1 MACNCA
7 TEEYINNLYKE
18 MRAKKPTTSNL
29 TVEEKVIFYI
39 DKFLSMVVMSISMP
53 MLFIYIAYVSAF
65 KDGKISVTKFFGL
78 KPISIEEY
86 VREQQELQNKN

>member
-39 DKFLSMVVMSISMP
+39 DKFLSMVVMSIAMP

-65 KDGKISVTKFFGL
+65 EDGKISVTKFFGL
-78 KPISIEEY
+78 KPINIEEY

>member
-18 MRAKKPTTSNL
+18 MGAKKPTTSNL
-29 TVEEKVIFYI
+29 TVEEKVVFYI
-39 DKFLSMVVMSISMP
+39 SKFLSMVVMSIAMP
-53 MLFIYIAYVSAF
+53 MLFMYIAYVTAF

-78 KPISIEEY
+78 KPIPIEEH
-86 VREQQELQNKN
+86 VRKQQELQNKN

>member
-29 TVEEKVIFYI
+29 TVEENVVFYI
-39 DKFLSMVVMSISMP
+39 NKFLSKVVLSIAIP
-53 MLFIYIAYVSAF
+53 MLFMYIMYVSAF

-78 KPISIEEY
+78 KPIPIEEY
-86 VREQQELQNKN
+86 VRKQQELQNKD

>member
-18 MRAKKPTTSNL
+18 MGTKKPTTSNL
-29 TVEEKVIFYI
+29 TVEEKVVFYI
-39 DKFLSMVVMSISMP
+39 SKFLSMVVMSIAMP
-53 MLFIYIAYVSAF
+53 MLFIYIAYVTAF

-78 KPISIEEY
+78 KPIPIEEH
-86 VREQQELQNKN
+86 VRKQQELQNKN

>member
-18 MRAKKPTTSNL
+18 MGAKKPTTSNL
-29 TVEEKVIFYI
+29 TVEEKVVFYI
-39 DKFLSMVVMSISMP
+39 SKFLSMVVMSIAMP
-53 MLFIYIAYVSAF
+53 MLFIYITYVTAF

-78 KPISIEEY
+78 KPIPIEEH
-86 VREQQELQNKN
+86 VRKQQELQKKN